1 MSRKMRLDWED
12 ALHHIMVRGIDGK
25 GIFLEESEK
34 FDLIA
39 RFEEL
44 VPEMDV
50 NIYAWAIMPNHFH
63 LLVRTGSEP
72 IHRFMHRLLTGFA
85 VSYNLRNERKG
96 YVFQGRFKSI
106 LVQEEMY
113 FLNLMKY
120 IHLNPLKA
128 GLVSELHNLQEY
140 RWCGHGSILGVR
152 KYLWHNRLYALS
164 KFGASISDSIS
175 RYMKYVSEE
184 IGNKTMDELRLGTY
198 ILGKQGICDLAQES
212 YGDDRRGCC
221 RVLGNKEFA
230 VSSMNRLK
238 QMGNR
243 IVRDREE
250 THKEIAELFIW
261 VTKNMGFSTQMIL
274 GNTRNPEL
282 SDSRAL
288 IAWVLSDHL
297 GLSQSDCAGVLRMSR
312 SGIRKAIG
320 NGRRIFS
327 DSHFIK
333 DISIW

>member
-1 MSRKMRLDWED
+1 MRLDWED

-25 GIFLEESEK
+25 GIFLDELDKS
-34 FDLIA
+34 DLIA
-39 RFEEL
+39 RFDEL

-50 NIYAWAIMPNHFH
+50 NIYAWVIMPNHFH
-63 LLVRTGSEP
+63 LLVRTGNEP
-72 IHRFMHRLLTGFA
+72 IYRFMHRLLTGYA

-128 GLVSELHNLQEY
+128 GLVTDFQELQEY
-140 RWCGHGSILGVR
+140 RWSGHGSIIGVR

-164 KFGASISDSIS
+164 KFGTNIFDSKS
-175 RYMKYVSEE
+175 RYVKYVSEE
-184 IGNKTMDELRLGTY
+184 ISNKTMDELHSGTY
-198 ILGKQGICDLAQES
+198 LLGKQGICDLAQES
-212 YGDDRRGCC
+212 HCDNWRGCF

-230 VSSMNRLK
+230 VSTMNRLK

-250 THKEIAELFIW
+250 THKKIAELFTW
-261 VTKNMGFSTQMIL
+261 VTDNMGFSTQMIL

-288 IAWVLSDHL
+288 IAWVLSDRL
-297 GLSQSDCAGVLRMSR
+297 GLSQSDCSGVLKMSR
-312 SGIRKAIG
+312 SGIRKAITKG
-320 NGRRIFS
+320 KRVFA
-327 DSHFIK
+327 DSRVIK
-333 DISIW
+333 DNDLW

>member
-1 MSRKMRLDWED
+1 MARKMRPDWED

-25 GIFLEESEK
+25 GIFQEGSDK
-34 FDLIA
+34 SDLIE
-39 RFEEL
+39 RFDEL

-50 NIYAWAIMPNHFH
+50 NIYAWVIMPNHFH
-63 LLVRTGSEP
+63 LLVRTGNEP
-72 IHRFMHRLLTGFA
+72 IYRFMHRLLTGYA
-85 VSYNLRNERKG
+85 VSYNLRNDRKG

-128 GLVSELHNLQEY
+128 GLVTSFRELQEY
-140 RWCGHGSILGVR
+140 RWCGHGSIMGVC
-152 KYLWHNRLYALS
+152 KYPWHNRLYALS
-164 KFGASISDSIS
+164 KFGTSIFDSTS

-184 IGNKTMDELRLGTY
+184 ICNKTMDELRLGTY

-230 VSSMNRLK
+230 VSTMNRLK
-238 QMGNR
+238 LMGNR
-243 IVRDREE
+243 IVRDRED
-250 THKEIAELFIW
+250 THRKVVRLFTW
-261 VTKNMGFSTQMIL
+261 VADNMGFSTQVIL

-297 GLSQSDCAGVLRMSR
+297 GLSQSDCAGILRMSR
-312 SGIRKAIG
+312 SGVRKAIC
-320 NGRRIFS
+320 NGIRIFS
-327 DSHFIK
+327 DSQFIK
-333 DISIW
+333 DITLW